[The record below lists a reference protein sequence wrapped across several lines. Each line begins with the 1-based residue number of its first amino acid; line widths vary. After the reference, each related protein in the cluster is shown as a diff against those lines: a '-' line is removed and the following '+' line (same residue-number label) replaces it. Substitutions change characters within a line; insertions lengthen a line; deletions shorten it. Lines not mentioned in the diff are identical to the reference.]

1 MQLLADSGGGG
12 GSTSAPPPSVT
23 TPVYDGA
30 FADSSDIPFAWQEFE
45 PAAAGL
51 YQLAQDVAAARGALT
66 TAQETA
72 VRDWTGPYKDQFDA
86 KCETFRASCDNIKSA
101 LEGLADGLAG
111 AWVAARGQQGRICA
125 ARGFAKRESEENGLN
140 KFGDSLFGDEEPN
153 KPDNPPKPGP
163 DGFKRSGAPPHEDG
177 CDVGGGHDQID
188 A

>member
-12 GSTSAPPPSVT
+12 GSTSAPPPSVS

-30 FADSSDIPFAWQEFE
+30 FADSNDIPFAWQEFE

-51 YQLAQDVAAARGALT
+51 YQLAQDVAAAKSALT

-72 VRDWTGPYKDQFDA
+72 VRDWVGPYKDQFDA
-86 KCETFRASCDNIKSA
+86 KCETFRTSCDNVKSA

-125 ARGFAKRESEENGLN
+125 ARGFAKRESDEGGFD

-153 KPDNPPKPGP
+153 EPDNPGKPGP
-163 DGFKRSGAPPHEDG
+163 AGYKRSGAPAHEDG